1 MVETGAASSAQPRVE
16 VEAEEAEDLFS
27 ICPFNARVEAEAEEA
42 ARQAICPLTMEET
55 QQEEDE
61 TRVEESAGDASP
73 SKLARIAGVEHR
85 ETEKQQDQKAT
96 QSMERRQC
104 QSCSF
109 PATSK
114 TETDCSFRSADTDQ
128 WWLTHCCLCCMQSA
142 GVRHGRHCGGA
153 AGTKPWL
160 AQTRG

>member
-1 MVETGAASSAQPRVE
+1 MVETGAASSAQRME
-16 VEAEEAEDLFS
+16 VDAEEADDLLS
-27 ICPFNARVEAEAEEA
+27 IRTFNSRVEAEAAEA
-42 ARQAICPLTMEET
+42 AQQAICPLTMEET

-85 ETEKQQDQKAT
+85 ETGKQQDQEET

-109 PATSK
+109 PATLK
-114 TETDCSFRSADTDQ
+114 TEADISFRSPDTDQ

-160 AQTRG
+160 AQTHG

>member
-1 MVETGAASSAQPRVE
+1 MGETGAASSAQPME
-16 VEAEEAEDLFS
+16 MEAQEADDPFCFSPFTPFMEDE
-27 ICPFNARVEAEAEEA
+27 AAEAA
-42 ARQAICPLTMEET
+42 QQAICPLTMEET

-73 SKLARIAGVEHR
+73 SKIARIAGVKHP
-85 ETEKQQDQKAT
+85 ETKKQPDDEET

-109 PATSK
+109 PATLKS
-114 TETDCSFRSADTDQ
+114 EADISFRSPDTDQ

-160 AQTRG
+160 AQTHG

>member
-1 MVETGAASSAQPRVE
+1 
-16 VEAEEAEDLFS
+16 
-27 ICPFNARVEAEAEEA
+27 
-42 ARQAICPLTMEET
+42 MEET

-73 SKLARIAGVEHR
+73 SKIARIAGVKHR
-85 ETEKQQDQKAT
+85 ATYKQPDDEET

-114 TETDCSFRSADTDQ
+114 TEADCSVRSADTSGGSHIAAFVACNQ
-128 WWLTHCCLCCMQSA
+128 QGSA
-142 GVRHGRHCGGA
+142 MADTAVAQLARRHGWRRRMAKHH
-153 AGTKPWL
+153 P
-160 AQTRG
+160 